1 MERFVA
7 VLLEHCGGNFPLWL
21 TPDQVVILPI
31 SEKYVAHAQTLLK
44 LLDNCDIRALVDER
58 NEKTGRKIRDAELNK
73 IPFMLIIGEKEVE
86 EGTVSVRKHG
96 KGDLG
101 SMELDEFTRLVEEE
115 VKKELATD

>member
-1 MERFVA
+1 M
-7 VLLEHCGGNFPLWL
+7 
-21 TPDQVVILPI
+21 VILPI
-31 SEKYVAHAQTLLK
+31 SEKYVAHAQALLK

-96 KGDLG
+96 EGDLG
-101 SMELDEFTRLVEEE
+101 SMELEEFTRLVEEE